1 MLRPILIRGICALQ
15 IILATTSNGDSALTR
30 EISQQAFIEK
40 HCIDCHDGETE
51 KGGFN
56 IESLKSMTAANAV
69 EWQKVWEQVSLK
81 EMPPRKKKQPSPVD
95 RMHFVNGV
103 IAGLQEAS
111 KDQGGFHDHLLPTKG
126 NYVDHELLFS
136 DILKEA
142 EPTSTPS

>member
-30 EISQQAFIEK
+30 GISQQAFIEK

-51 KGGFN
+51 KGEFN

-81 EMPPRKKKQPSPVD
+81 EMPPRKKKQPSPVVPTATL
-95 RMHFVNGV
+95 FGSALGV
-103 IAGLQEAS
+103 
-111 KDQGGFHDHLLPTKG
+111 
-126 NYVDHELLFS
+126 
-136 DILKEA
+136 
-142 EPTSTPS
+142 